1 MPLPRTCA
9 TAVAACLALL
19 SCREPGKESEPTNV
33 AAEQPVQPA
42 PLRVADRPLD
52 REALLLA
59 AFRAASALAAGTD
72 DSEGQAKLDGKRFE
86 LRIRFGCANG
96 TDEARG
102 WRFDEANRTLRLRV
116 TPDISEADPVAAEIA
131 GEQFETVEGLWLR
144 RPWLLTAV
152 CPAASQRT
160 GAEAT
165 EKTGNSEPIAP
176 EAAGRL
182 VGLAQF
188 FSPTDSR
195 TTRRRQ
201 RPYEATKI
209 LEEGQAPSANGYD
222 FVLSGRL
229 RALPSRRVIA
239 CLAKGPEEPP
249 ACIIS
254 VHVDR
259 AWLERPDNRE
269 VIAEWGG

>member
-9 TAVAACLALL
+9 TTVAACLALL
-19 SCREPGKESEPTNV
+19 SCREPAKEGEPANA

-42 PLRVADRPLD
+42 PLTVAERPLD

-59 AFRAASALAAGTD
+59 ALRAASAFSAGSD
-72 DSEGQAKLDGKRFE
+72 DSETQAKLDGKRFE

-144 RPWLLTAV
+144 RPWLLTAT
-152 CPAASQRT
+152 CPADSLPA
-160 GAEAT
+160 GGEAG
-165 EKTGNSEPIAP
+165 EAIDKSEPTASG
-176 EAAGRL
+176 AAARM

-209 LEEGQAPSANGYD
+209 LEEGQAPSAKGYD

-239 CLAKGPEEPP
+239 CLAKAPEEPP

-269 VIAEWGG
+269 LIAEWGG